1 MYLKVDKNE
10 IRPKTKKEDNNNPLS
25 LDEMAKTVDSRIK
38 DIYSHFIMRAAFC
51 TTNNDRQKF
60 IERETRLFEYT
71 CDC

>member
-1 MYLKVDKNE
+1 MYVKVDKNE
-10 IRPKTKKEDNNNPLS
+10 IKPKTKNDKDSQLPS
-25 LDEMAKTVDSRIK
+25 DVMADTGDSRVM
-38 DIYSHFIMRAAFC
+38 DVYSHFIMRAAFC